1 MATEIYL
8 CLDLGNDTLKVS
20 FAYES
25 QHSEHYGKLMLPNL
39 INQVALPAAACYD
52 QDAKEWYY
60 AEELEEARKE
70 CFFTVVKIKSLLTM
84 FTSAETEEEEKQ
96 NRTFYTHEHY
106 FPKFSFPVRR
116 KLKDDF
122 QYMVDQKLVFEAPK
136 DTPRSVC
143 EGFFK
148 HVRKTIEAC
157 IADLSKQTGI
167 SFSPIQNIAL
177 VYPPKHED
185 KYVEEMVR
193 LIRFAF
199 GVKPTKILPATQA
212 LGLFAFHQGLL
223 NDGERILFFDMGDET
238 VSVTKAWLN
247 EIGQNLNNKS
257 HDNRNTQAKMGILID
272 SPEGHLKPLDL
283 GGEDLD
289 EAIAAY
295 LENCIHDRE
304 TVGSP
309 SVDVEGHIFENGL
322 TATQYL
328 LMKDIKKAKMVMPLA
343 GEGIFKDGVPISI
356 HRETLVQRLLTADA
370 FDSCMGTDRNVGV
383 AQRVLSYVLDELKR
397 PVNRDVTKVLFAGGL
412 IESRGLLQ
420 FLTDKIRLSK
430 PKIKVIT
437 FKNESDDGDDYSI
450 RFNEMSTYA
459 SSIGGAIVAMKNY
472 SVDAVLSYSYGTWLY
487 HGDDKKHLKLFAN
500 RGDLLL
506 KDENRFAI
514 EATVD
519 VGRRELEY
527 LEGDELFSTVI
538 NMQEIKDHA
547 YADSVVYDGDW
558 LLIGDQGDSTRRL
571 AEDAIALRVV
581 AGGKGTEIHFYYHNE
596 RVSISSNT
604 PQLIYFEEG
613 FVVDKKGLA
622 QPFFSNLR
630 KKNNIEVTVHGLRT
644 NLVKQVNARDIE
656 FHLCMNTIKVTT
668 NT

>member
-52 QDAKEWYY
+52 PDAQKWYY
-60 AEELEEARKE
+60 AEELEEVRKE

-84 FTSAETEEEEKQ
+84 FTSAETEAAEKQ
-96 NRTFYTHEHY
+96 NRTFYTREHY

-116 KLKDDF
+116 KSKDDF
-122 QYMVDQKLVFEAPK
+122 QYMVDQKLVFKALK

-148 HVRKTIEAC
+148 HVKKTIESC
-157 IADLSKQTGI
+157 IADLSEQTGI
-167 SFSPIQNIAL
+167 SFSPPKNIAL
-177 VYPPKHED
+177 LYPPNHED
-185 KYVEEMVR
+185 KYVEEMVH
-193 LIRFAF
+193 LVRFAF
-199 GVKPTKILPATQA
+199 GVDPIKVSPTTQT
-212 LGLFAFHQGLL
+212 LGLLAFHQGLL

-247 EIGQNLNNKS
+247 EIGRNL
-257 HDNRNTQAKMGILID
+257 DNRSFNNRNKEAKLGILID
-272 SPEGHLKPLDL
+272 SPEGHSKPLDL

-309 SVDVEGHIFENGL
+309 SADMEGHIFENGL

-328 LMKDIKKAKMVMPLA
+328 LMKDIKKAKMVMPLV

-370 FDSCMGTDRNVGV
+370 FYSCMGTDRNIGV
-383 AQRVLSYVLDELKR
+383 AQRVLNYVLDELKR

-420 FLTDKIRLSK
+420 FLTDKIRQNNS
-430 PKIKVIT
+430 KIKVIT
-437 FKNESDDGDDYSI
+437 FKNESDDSDDYSI

-459 SSIGGAIVAMKNY
+459 ASIGGAIVAMKNY

-506 KDENRFAI
+506 NEENRFAI

-519 VGRRELEY
+519 VGRRPLEY

-538 NMQEIKDHA
+538 NMQEMQDHA
-547 YADSVVYDGDW
+547 YAGSVLYDGDW
-558 LLIGDQGDSTRRL
+558 LLIGDEGDSARRL

-581 AGGKGTEIHFYYHNE
+581 AGGRGTEIHFYYRNE

-604 PQLIYFEEG
+604 HQLLYFEEG
-613 FVVDKKGLA
+613 FVVNKKGLA
-622 QPFFSNLR
+622 KPFFSNLR
-630 KKNNIEVTVHGLRT
+630 SKNDIEVTVQGLHIDFVR
-644 NLVKQVNARDIE
+644 QVNARDID